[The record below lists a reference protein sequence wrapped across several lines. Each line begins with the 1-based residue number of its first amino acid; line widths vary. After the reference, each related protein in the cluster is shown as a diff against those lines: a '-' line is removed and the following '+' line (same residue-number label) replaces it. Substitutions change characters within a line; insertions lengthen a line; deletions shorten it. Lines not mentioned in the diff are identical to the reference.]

1 MAETVTQQCN
11 GCTGEKRLGARYMI
25 RSIPLLSALTAG
37 LLLSACGETK
47 STAPVGSWQ
56 ADMGNI
62 RVAVRNDEADPD
74 NVARWT
80 GYREHLKDITGL
92 DVETFEASDYN
103 GVIQPGVYLP

>member
-1 MAETVTQQCN
+1 
-11 GCTGEKRLGARYMI
+11 
-25 RSIPLLSALTAG
+25 
-37 LLLSACGETK
+37 
-47 STAPVGSWQ
+47 
-56 ADMGNI
+56 MGNI